1 MSQKRG
7 MKFIILH
14 IDNHQT
20 FPQTEPI
27 NLGGHG
33 EACINYPKKAKFANV
48 LWYFKKEV
56 GEEVEFLCRWA

>member
-33 EACINYPKKAKFANV
+33 EACFVIFQ
-48 LWYFKKEV
+48 ERS
-56 GEEVEFLCRWA
+56 GGRS

>member
-33 EACINYPKKAKFANV
+33 EACINYPKKVKFANV
-48 LWYFKKEV
+48 L
-56 GEEVEFLCRWA
+56 

>member
-14 IDNHQT
+14 VDNYQT

-33 EACINYPKKAKFANV
+33 KACINYPKKAKFANV
-48 LWYFKKEV
+48 L
-56 GEEVEFLCRWA
+56 